1 MTWSEETPGIKLSTS
16 RAQEPSDGG
25 SDVRT
30 DHSHLGMTQAEM
42 KPNNLPQCEFQVR
55 VTQRR
60 KNRPQKQQA
69 GYV

>member
-1 MTWSEETPGIKLSTS
+1 MAWSEETPGIKLSTS
-16 RAQEPSDGG
+16 RAQEQSDGG

-42 KPNNLPQCEFQVR
+42 KPKNLPQCEFQVR